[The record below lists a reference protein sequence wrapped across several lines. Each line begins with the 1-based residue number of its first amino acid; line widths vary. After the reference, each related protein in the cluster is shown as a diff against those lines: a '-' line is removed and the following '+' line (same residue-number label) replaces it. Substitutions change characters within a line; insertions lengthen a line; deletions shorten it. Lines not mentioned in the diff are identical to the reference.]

1 MDAVKPL
8 GAVLV
13 DDEALARDLLR
24 EHLARHPDVAI
35 LAECAN
41 GLEAVKAISELSP
54 DLVFLDIRMPG
65 LDGFEVLELLPK
77 RADGGP
83 AVVFV
88 TAYDEFALKAFDA
101 NAVDYLLKPFD
112 RARFEA
118 ALERARLRRR
128 GPSAAAVAAAA
139 ARGPGPLSR
148 VVVKDGA
155 TITILPVATIDW
167 IKAEDDYV
175 LLRANGRNHLK
186 QETLANLEA
195 QLPPERFVRIHR
207 SYLLALDRLDRLR
220 PTSTG
225 GQEALLADGTVLP
238 VSRAGARL
246 LRERLDGVA
255 RG

>member
-1 MDAVKPL
+1 MNAGKTL

-24 EHLARHPDVAI
+24 EHLARHPDVEI

-41 GLEAVKAISELSP
+41 GLEAVKAIGELAP

-77 RADGGP
+77 REDGGP

-112 RARFEA
+112 RTRFEA
-118 ALERARLRRR
+118 ALERARRRR
-128 GPSAAAVAAAA
+128 GVPPAAA

-155 TITILPVATIDW
+155 TITILPVPVIEW

-175 LLRANGRNHLK
+175 LLRSGGRNHLK

-207 SYLLALDRLDRLR
+207 SYLLALDRLERVR
-220 PTSTG
+220 PTPTG
-225 GQEALLADGTVLP
+225 GHEALLRDGTVLP

-246 LRERLDGVA
+246 LRERLGGDPHG
-255 RG
+255 

>member
-1 MDAVKPL
+1 M
-8 GAVLV
+8 
-13 DDEALARDLLR
+13 
-24 EHLARHPDVAI
+24 
-35 LAECAN
+35 
-41 GLEAVKAISELSP
+41 KAIGELAP

-77 RADGGP
+77 REDGGP

-118 ALERARLRRR
+118 ALERALRRR
-128 GPSAAAVAAAA
+128 GAPAGTAAAVAAAA
-139 ARGPGPLSR
+139 GPVRSTASSSRTGRPSRSSRSARSSGSR
-148 VVVKDGA
+148 PRTTTSSSA
-155 TITILPVATIDW
+155 
-167 IKAEDDYV
+167 
-175 LLRANGRNHLK
+175 RSGRNHLK

-195 QLPPERFVRIHR
+195 QLPAERFVRIHR

-220 PTSTG
+220 PTPTG

-246 LRERLDGVA
+246 LRERLGGDP

>member
-1 MDAVKPL
+1 MDAAKPL

-24 EHLARHPDVAI
+24 EHLARHPDVKI

-41 GLEAVKAISELSP
+41 GLEAVKAIGELAP

-65 LDGFEVLELLPK
+65 LDGFEVLELLP
-77 RADGGP
+77 RREDGGP

-118 ALERARLRRR
+118 ALERARRRR
-128 GPSAAAVAAAA
+128 GVPPAVAAA

-155 TITILPVATIDW
+155 TITILPVATIEW

-175 LLRANGRNHLK
+175 LFRASGRNHLK
-186 QETLANLEA
+186 QETLATLEA

-220 PTSTG
+220 PTPTG
-225 GQEALLADGTVLP
+225 GQEALLSDGTVLP

-246 LRERLDGVA
+246 LRERLDGGT

>member
-1 MDAVKPL
+1 MDTAKPL

-35 LAECAN
+35 LAECGN
-41 GLEAVKAISELSP
+41 GLEAVKAIGELAP

-77 RADGGP
+77 REDGGP

-118 ALERARLRRR
+118 ALERARRRR
-128 GPSAAAVAAAA
+128 GVPAAAA
-139 ARGPGPLSR
+139 SARGPDPLSR

-155 TITILPVATIDW
+155 AITILPVATIEW
-167 IKAEDDYV
+167 VKAEDDYV
-175 LLRANGRNHLK
+175 LLRASGRNHLK

-195 QLPPERFVRIHR
+195 HLPGKRFVRIHR
-207 SYLLALDRLDRLR
+207 SYLLALDRLERLR
-220 PTSTG
+220 PTPTG
-225 GQEALLADGTVLP
+225 GQEALLTDGTALP

-246 LRERLDGVA
+246 LRRRLGE
-255 RG
+255 GLHG

>member
-1 MDAVKPL
+1 MDVGKTL

-24 EHLARHPDVAI
+24 EHLARHPDVEI

-41 GLEAVKAISELSP
+41 GLEAVKAIGELAP

-77 RADGGP
+77 REDGGP

-112 RARFEA
+112 RTRFEA
-118 ALERARLRRR
+118 ALERARRRR
-128 GPSAAAVAAAA
+128 GVPPAAA

-155 TITILPVATIDW
+155 TITILPVASIEW
-167 IKAEDDYV
+167 VKAEDDYV
-175 LLRANGRNHLK
+175 LLRARDRNHLK
-186 QETLANLEA
+186 QETLASLEA
-195 QLPPERFVRIHR
+195 QLPAERFVRIHR

-220 PTSTG
+220 PTPTG

-246 LRERLDGVA
+246 IRARFGGGA

>member
-1 MDAVKPL
+1 MDVGRPL
-8 GAVLV
+8 RAILV

-24 EHLARHPDVAI
+24 EHLARHPDVKI

-41 GLEAVKAISELSP
+41 GLDAVKAIGELAP

-77 RADGGP
+77 REDGGP

-118 ALERARLRRR
+118 ALERARRRR
-128 GPSAAAVAAAA
+128 GLPPAAAAA
-139 ARGPGPLSR
+139 ARGPGPLAR

-155 TITILPVATIDW
+155 TITILPVASIEW
-167 IKAEDDYV
+167 VKAEDDYV
-175 LLRANGRNHLK
+175 LLRARGRNHLK
-186 QETLANLEA
+186 QETLATLEA
-195 QLPPERFVRIHR
+195 QLPAERFVRIHR
-207 SYLLALDRLDRLR
+207 SYVLALDRLDRLR
-220 PTSTG
+220 PTPTG
-225 GQEALLADGTVLP
+225 GQEALLTDGTVLP

-246 LRERLDGVA
+246 LRDRLGLSSA
-255 RG
+255 G